1 MDPVEFEA
9 LVVEAL
15 ESLPEEIA
23 RYLNNVDVVV
33 EQAPTSAQMRR
44 VGLRPSH
51 TLFGLYEGIPLTRR
65 TTNYGLVLPDRITI
79 FQQPIEQACRTEP
92 QIRAQ
97 VRRTVIHELAHHFGI
112 SDDRLRQLGA
122 Y

>member
-1 MDPVEFEA
+1 MDSLDFEA
-9 LVVEAL
+9 LVAEAL

-23 RYLNNVDVVV
+23 RYLNNVDVVI
-33 EQAPTSAQMRR
+33 EWAPSPQQLHRL
-44 VGLRPSH
+44 GLQPPQ
-51 TLFGLYEGIPLTRR
+51 TLLGLYEGIPLTER
-65 TTNYGLVLPDRITI
+65 TSSYGLVLPDRIAI
-79 FQQPIEQACRTEP
+79 FQRPIEQLCRTPE

-112 SDDRLRQLGA
+112 SDDRLHELDA

>member
-1 MDPVEFEA
+1 MDSLDFEA
-9 LVVEAL
+9 LVAEAL

-23 RYLNNVDVVV
+23 RYLNNVDVVI
-33 EQAPTSAQMRR
+33 EWAPSPQQLHRL
-44 VGLRPSH
+44 GLQPPQ
-51 TLFGLYEGIPLTRR
+51 TLLGLYEGIPLTER
-65 TTNYGLVLPDRITI
+65 TSSYGLVLPDRIAI
-79 FQQPIEQACRTEP
+79 FQRPIEQLCRTPE

-112 SDDRLRQLGA
+112 SDDRLRELGA